1 MTARII
7 LQLFEQY
14 QKARSQFVQTVA
26 DLANRQANV
35 ECLHT
40 TGVLELLKPLL
51 VDMVP
56 SIRLGAAVA
65 LGRMA
70 NGDEKVAEVIVRNE
84 ILPLMLQGLEHQN
97 KHYKKAALFIVRSIA
112 KYNPEMADIAIQAG
126 GLDAAVIC
134 LEDFDQGVKE
144 AAVWV
149 IGYIARHSVSH
160 AQVVVDIGAV
170 PLLVLCMQEPEL
182 CLKQVAASSFS
193 DIAKHSGRLA
203 TSVVDAG
210 AIPYLAKALSNI
222 DVKLK
227 RQVLN
232 TLANIAKHSTELAE
246 LVVEAEIF
254 PDAMVH
260 LSHPDDE
267 VKKAAATLV
276 REITKHTLELAQLI
290 VNTGGIS
297 ALLEEITC
305 TKNSIRLPA
314 IVAIGFICAHNDQL
328 ALAVINAKGL
338 LVLSEVLCTEKESHL
353 LAAAVWAIGQCGKH
367 TPEHANCV
375 AACGMFCR
383 ILNLYNCEKSSQDL
397 KQKCKCTLK
406 QVLQKT
412 LDTSALELL
421 LDEAP
426 SNILKYVLG
435 QFSKILPNDPRAR
448 RSFVSSGALRKIQV
462 IQAEP
467 GSTLMEYIT
476 IINCCFPEEVVLYY
490 SPGYPDSLLE
500 RVEQYHPQIPPLL
513 ASSRQSSEEE
523 ILENMSAGEED
534 IPQPC
539 AAML

>member
-7 LQLFEQY
+7 VQLFEQY

-26 DLANRQANV
+26 DLANRQSNV

-70 NGDEKVAEVIVRNE
+70 NGDEKVAEVIVRHD
-84 ILPLMLQGLEHQN
+84 ILPIMLQGLENQN
-97 KHYKKAALFIVRSIA
+97 KHYKKAALFLVRSIA

-149 IGYIARHSVSH
+149 IGYIARHSSSH
-160 AQVVVDIGAV
+160 GDVVVDIGAV
-170 PLLVLCMQEPEL
+170 PLLVLCMQEPDL
-182 CLKQVAASSFS
+182 CLKQVSASTFC
-193 DIAKHSGRLA
+193 DIAKHSARLA

-232 TLANIAKHSTELAE
+232 TLAHISKHSTELAE

-254 PDAMVH
+254 PEAMVH

-267 VKKAAATLV
+267 VKKAAATLI
-276 REITKHTLELAQLI
+276 REITKHSLELAQLV

-297 ALLEEITC
+297 ALLEQISS

-314 IVAIGFICAHNDQL
+314 IVAIGYICAHNDQL
-328 ALAVINAKGL
+328 ALAVISAKGL
-338 LVLSEVLCTEKESHL
+338 MILSEVLCSETESHI
-353 LAAAVWAIGQCGKH
+353 LAAVVWAVGQCGKH
-367 TPEHANCV
+367 TPEHASCV
-375 AACGMFCR
+375 ASCGMFYQ
-383 ILNLYNCEKSSQDL
+383 ILQLYNCEKSSPDL
-397 KQKCKCTLK
+397 IQKCKCALK

-412 LDTSALELL
+412 LDTSSLEFL

-426 SNILKYVLG
+426 PNILKYVLG

-448 RSFVSSGALRKIQV
+448 RSFVSSGALRKVQA

-467 GSTLMEYIT
+467 GSTLMEYIS

-500 RVEQYHPQIPPLL
+500 RVEQYHPQIPLL
-513 ASSRQSSEEE
+513 LTNSRHTSEEDV
-523 ILENMSAGEED
+523 LENVTAGEEV
-534 IPQPC
+534 QPC
-539 AAML
+539 GAMI